1 MVLLLYGHPASGKT
15 TLSNALKSRLSRPG
29 VSRRMVITIDAD
41 RWQKINGH
49 KDFSREGRMR
59 FLKGACDMAL
69 YLEREG
75 FFVILSF
82 VAPYTELRDHLRS
95 RTKSF
100 REIYLFYEGDRGRNA
115 LFVQDFE
122 EPPADVVRLDTGR
135 LSPTECIETIL
146 ECLHEENPTLRTS
159 GSHLRSASGWARA
172 DFPQPNASKPS
183 RSAYLKKIRSFLSI
197 IVLRKRHIA
206 KTVTY
211 RILSSGVG
219 FLAVWMGTGSMKAG
233 ILFSVAE
240 LLFKPVLH
248 YLHDRVWFKHI
259 PYGLK

>member
-1 MVLLLYGHPASGKT
+1 
-15 TLSNALKSRLSRPG
+15 
-29 VSRRMVITIDAD
+29 
-41 RWQKINGH
+41 
-49 KDFSREGRMR
+49 MR

-95 RTKSF
+95 RTNSF

-115 LFVQDFE
+115 LFLQDYE
-122 EPPADVVRLDTGR
+122 EPPADVIRLDTGR
-135 LSPTECIETIL
+135 LSPNECIETIL
-146 ECLHEENPTLRTS
+146 ECLHEENPTLRASGSRLPMTS
-159 GSHLRSASGWARA
+159 GWTRA
-172 DFPQPNASKPS
+172 VFAQPNASKPS
-183 RSAYLKKIRSFLSI
+183 WSAFLKKIRPFMSI

-206 KTVTY
+206 KAVTY
-211 RILSSGVG
+211 RFLSTGLG

-233 ILFSVAE
+233 ILFSVAD
-240 LLFKPVLH
+240 LVFKPILY